1 MELMEGGELFEKI
14 LDNVKISE
22 EEARQITLRII
33 DAIGYCH
40 NKGII
45 HRDLKPDN
53 TLVEN
58 SNNKARLLDLGISE
72 EAVDRPSDPSGT
84 PLYMSPETLNE
95 KEANYQ
101 DQIDLTTILQKDKS
115 SKKKNSETN
124 TSIENSVIDKIKN
137 N

>member
-1 MELMEGGELFEKI
+1 MQKYFLTMIKMRKVLKNLFNLLI
-14 LDNVKISE
+14 VIFLLNGCQSVKDGL
-22 EEARQITLRII
+22 TT
-33 DAIGYCH
+33 
-40 NKGII
+40 NK
-45 HRDLKPDN
+45 
-53 TLVEN
+53 N
-58 SNNKARLLDLGISE
+58 SN
-72 EAVDRPSDPSGT
+72 SDEFLIEKKSPLVT
-84 PLYMSPETLNE
+84 PPEFDKLPKPETLNE

>member
-1 MELMEGGELFEKI
+1 MKNIFKNIFYLF
-14 LDNVKISE
+14 LALALLNACQSVKDGL
-22 EEARQITLRII
+22 TT
-33 DAIGYCH
+33 
-40 NKGII
+40 NK
-45 HRDLKPDN
+45 
-53 TLVEN
+53 N
-58 SNNKARLLDLGISE
+58 SN
-72 EAVDRPSDPSGT
+72 SDEFLIEKKSPLVT
-84 PLYMSPETLNE
+84 PPEFGKLPKPETLNE